1 MPSSPRANPSHSP
14 LGQGTKTRPTAA
26 AALGS
31 TWGLY
36 PAMHLCD
43 PNRSRRPRLARWGG
57 GDAIARDE
65 STGTLLI
72 PRLRRPRMSPQDRC
86 SFLKT
91 TTLSAAALA
100 LPHLIEPSHA
110 RGAGGLGFVTTND
123 GYKLRYEEAGS
134 GKPLVCIPGWS
145 QTAAQFKH
153 QLTGLNDRYRVISG
167 REGGEWRPLRSE
179 LALHERQ
186 CPCRTRRSEDDGGL
200 HRGDVHPRLPQGRG
214 GVGHQAESE
223 AAPGVRGE
231 VAVRPR
237 HARLAPHHPPDQH
250 SDSRC
255 GRQDQSRALEVAGLD
270 REPDPRVQ
278 AGDLRGERGREPLHV
293 YGEPSEVQQDRS
305 GLHGLTRCWR
315 ASPLHRATSASDRE
329 PLRVVNELPPGTVE
343 DARFRRRS

>member
-1 MPSSPRANPSHSP
+1 MPSSPRDKPSHSS

-72 PRLRRPRMSPQDRC
+72 PRLRRPRMSPQDRR

-110 RGAGGLGFVTTND
+110 RGAGGPGFVTTND

-153 QLTGLNDRYRVISG
+153 QLTGLNDRYRVIAVDMRG
-167 REGGEWRPLRSE
+167 HGEPDKPAHGYSIARLSKDVHDLLADLSLADVRSE
-179 LALHERQ
+179 ERRVGKE
-186 CPCRTRRSEDDGGL
+186 PRRGGRTRPT
-200 HRGDVHPRLPQGRG
+200 H
-214 GVGHQAESE
+214 
-223 AAPGVRGE
+223 
-231 VAVRPR
+231 
-237 HARLAPHHPPDQH
+237 
-250 SDSRC
+250 
-255 GRQDQSRALEVAGLD
+255 
-270 REPDPRVQ
+270 
-278 AGDLRGERGREPLHV
+278 
-293 YGEPSEVQQDRS
+293 
-305 GLHGLTRCWR
+305 T
-315 ASPLHRATSASDRE
+315 
-329 PLRVVNELPPGTVE
+329 
-343 DARFRRRS
+343 